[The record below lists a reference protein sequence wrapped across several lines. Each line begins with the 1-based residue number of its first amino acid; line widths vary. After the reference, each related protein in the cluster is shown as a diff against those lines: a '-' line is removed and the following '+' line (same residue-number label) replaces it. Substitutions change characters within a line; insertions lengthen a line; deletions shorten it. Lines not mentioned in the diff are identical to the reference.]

1 MDWLVLVFAASVLA
15 IAYAALNF
23 FSVKRLDEGTRV
35 MQDIAARIR
44 TGAVTF
50 LNYEFRIIAMIA
62 LVVAVVMGVA
72 LGWYVGAA
80 FLIGAT
86 MSSLAA
92 LVGMRIA
99 TYANVRVS
107 NTART
112 TKKLGQTLKVAF
124 TGGSVMGLCVG
135 GFALLGLVIVYVVF
149 GRLLG
154 QLSLENVYLM
164 RNWLGID
171 FSPFTMTISGYALGC
186 SIVAM
191 FFRVGG
197 GIYTKAADMG
207 ADLVG
212 KVEAGI
218 PEDDPRNPATIADN
232 VGDNVGDVAGL
243 GSDLLESFV
252 GAISSG
258 VILAFHLFLSSEAK
272 NGGITPSLLEK
283 MFMYPMVLAGL
294 GLLACIVGIAYIIL
308 KKELSEDPHRELNMS
323 TWVSAGLTI
332 VLTGLAGWFMFRA
345 EDLTGVQFRLGALS
359 PWLAGV
365 LGIAAGVII
374 GLIAE
379 YYTSYDYKPTKSI
392 AGASLEGPALTI
404 TQGMAVGMSSTM
416 APVLVLGATVIAA
429 YGAAGMYGIAMAAVG
444 MLSFVTTTVTV
455 DTYGPISD
463 NAGGIA
469 EMAKLDEEV
478 RAITDKLD
486 SVGNTTAAIGKG
498 FAIGS
503 AALAAT
509 SLMVAYIF
517 SFSPPEV
524 DPILDIINPMTLVGA
539 LVGTAL
545 PYLFSGMLIES
556 VSKSARKMVD
566 EVRRQFKEKPGI
578 LEGKEEPDVT
588 SCVAIASEGALQEMK
603 LPSYIALAFPLVG
616 GFIFGANFV
625 GGILIG
631 AIMSAIMLAL
641 YTGNA
646 GGAWDNAKKYIETGA
661 LNGHSKG
668 GPVHAAAVVGDTVG
682 DPLKDTVGPS
692 LDILIKIMSTV
703 SLIAVAIF
711 AKYNL
716 FAWLSSLF

>member
-1 MDWLVLVFAASVLA
+1 
-15 IAYAALNF
+15 
-23 FSVKRLDEGTRV
+23 
-35 MQDIAARIR
+35 
-44 TGAVTF
+44 
-50 LNYEFRIIAMIA
+50 
-62 LVVAVVMGVA
+62 
-72 LGWYVGAA
+72 
-80 FLIGAT
+80 
-86 MSSLAA
+86 
-92 LVGMRIA
+92 
-99 TYANVRVS
+99 
-107 NTART
+107 
-112 TKKLGQTLKVAF
+112 
-124 TGGSVMGLCVG
+124 
-135 GFALLGLVIVYVVF
+135 
-149 GRLLG
+149 
-154 QLSLENVYLM
+154 
-164 RNWLGID
+164 
-171 FSPFTMTISGYALGC
+171 MTISGYALGC
-186 SIVAM
+186 SIIAM

-272 NGGITPSLLEK
+272 NGGITPSLLQK
-283 MFMYPMVLAGL
+283 MFMYPVVLAGL
-294 GLLACIVGIAYIIL
+294 GLLACIIGIAYIIL

-323 TWVSAGLTI
+323 TWVSAGLTV
-332 VLTGLAGWFMFRA
+332 VLAGLAGWYMFRG
-345 EDLTGVQFRLGALS
+345 ENLIGVDFRLGAFS
-359 PWLAGV
+359 PWIAAV
-365 LGIAAGVII
+365 LGIVAGVVI

-379 YYTSYDYKPTKSI
+379 YYTSYDYAPTKSI
-392 AGASLEGPALTI
+392 ASASLEGPALTI
-404 TQGMAVGMSSTM
+404 TQGMAVGMRSTM

-444 MLSFVTTTVTV
+444 MLSFVSTTVTV

-469 EMAKLDEEV
+469 EMSKLDEEV

-539 LVGTAL
+539 MVGTAL

-556 VSKSARKMVD
+556 VTKAARKMVD

-578 LEGKEEPDVT
+578 LEGTEEPDVN
-588 SCVAIASEGALQEMK
+588 SCVSIASEGALQEMK

-646 GGAWDNAKKYIETGA
+646 GGAWDNGKKYIETGA
-661 LNGHSKG
+661 LNGHGKG

-692 LDILIKIMSTV
+692 LDILIKIMSTI

-716 FAWLSSLF
+716 FAWLSGLF

>member
-1 MDWLVLVFAASVLA
+1 MAWLVLVFIASVLA
-15 IAYAALNF
+15 LVYAGLNF
-23 FSVKRLDEGTRV
+23 YSVKKVDEGTDL
-35 MQDIAARIR
+35 MKEIAARIR
-44 TGAVTF
+44 MGAVTF

-62 LVVAVVMGVA
+62 LVVAVLMGILV
-72 LGWYVGAA
+72 GWYVGVA

-92 LVGMRIA
+92 VVGMRIA

-124 TGGSVMGLCVG
+124 KGGSVMGLCVG

-149 GRLLG
+149 GVLLK
-154 QLSLENVYLM
+154 QLSVENVYLY

-186 SIVAM
+186 SIIAM

-252 GAISSG
+252 GAISSA

-272 NGGITPSLLEK
+272 GSGMTQTALQR
-283 MFMYPMVLAGL
+283 MFMYPVVVAGL
-294 GLLACIVGIAYIIL
+294 GVLACIVGIAYIIL
-308 KKELSEDPHRELNMS
+308 KELSEDPHRELNIS

-332 VLTGLAGWFMFRA
+332 VLSGIGCWIMFGG
-345 EDLTGVQFRLGALS
+345 EDLTGLAFNLGTFS
-359 PWLAGV
+359 PWVAAV
-365 LGIAAGVII
+365 LGIVAGVVI
-374 GLIAE
+374 GFIAE
-379 YYTSYDYKPTKSI
+379 YYTSYDFKPTQSI
-392 AGASLEGPALTI
+392 AAASTEGPALTI
-404 TQGMAVGMSSTM
+404 TQGMAVGMRSTM
-416 APVLVLGATVIAA
+416 LPVLVLGSTVIAA

-469 EMAKLDEEV
+469 EMSKLDDEV
-478 RAITDKLD
+478 RDITDKLD

-524 DPILDIINPMTLVGA
+524 DPLLDIINPMTLVGA
-539 LVGTAL
+539 MVGTAL
-545 PYLFSGMLIES
+545 PYFFSGMLIES
-556 VSKSARKMVD
+556 VTKAARKMVD
-566 EVRRQFKEKPGI
+566 EVRRQFREKPGI
-578 LEGKEEPDVT
+578 LDGTEEPDVN
-588 SCVAIASEGALQEMK
+588 SCIAIASEGALQEMK
-603 LPSYIALAFPLVG
+603 LPSYMAVAFPLLG
-616 GFIFGANFV
+616 GFVFGANFV
-625 GGILIG
+625 GGVLIG
-631 AIMSAIMLAL
+631 SIMSAIMLAL

-646 GGAWDNAKKYIETGA
+646 GGAWDNGKKYIESGA
-661 LNGHSKG
+661 LEGHERG
-668 GPVHAAAVVGDTVG
+668 GDTHAAAIVGDTVG

-692 LDILIKIMSTV
+692 LDILIKIMSTI
-703 SLIAVAIF
+703 SLIGVAIF
-711 AKYNL
+711 SKFNL
-716 FAWLSSLF
+716 FSWLASFF

>member
-1 MDWLVLVFAASVLA
+1 MAWLVLVFIASVLA
-15 IAYAALNF
+15 LVYAGLNF
-23 FSVKRLDEGTRV
+23 YSVKKVDEGTDL
-35 MQDIAARIR
+35 MKEIAARIR
-44 TGAVTF
+44 MGAVTF

-62 LVVAVVMGVA
+62 LVVAVLMGILV
-72 LGWYVGAA
+72 GWYVGVA

-92 LVGMRIA
+92 VVGMRIA

-124 TGGSVMGLCVG
+124 KGGSVMGLCVG

-149 GRLLG
+149 GVLLK
-154 QLSLENVYLM
+154 QLSVENVYLY

-186 SIVAM
+186 SIIAM
-191 FFRVGG
+191 FFRVGR

-252 GAISSG
+252 GAISSA

-272 NGGITPSLLEK
+272 GSGMTQTALQR
-283 MFMYPMVLAGL
+283 MFMYPVVVAGL
-294 GLLACIVGIAYIIL
+294 GVLACIVGIAYIIL
-308 KKELSEDPHRELNMS
+308 KELSEDPHRELNIS

-332 VLTGLAGWFMFRA
+332 VLSGIGCWIMFGG
-345 EDLTGVQFRLGALS
+345 EDLTGLAFNLGTFS
-359 PWLAGV
+359 PWVAAV
-365 LGIAAGVII
+365 LGIVAGVVI
-374 GLIAE
+374 GFIAE
-379 YYTSYDYKPTKSI
+379 YYTSYAFKPTQSI
-392 AGASLEGPALTI
+392 AAASTEGPALTI
-404 TQGMAVGMSSTM
+404 TQGMAVGMRSTM
-416 APVLVLGATVIAA
+416 LPVLVLGSTVIAA

-469 EMAKLDEEV
+469 EMSKLDDEV
-478 RAITDKLD
+478 RDITDKLD

-524 DPILDIINPMTLVGA
+524 DPLLDIINPMTLVGA
-539 LVGTAL
+539 MVGTAL
-545 PYLFSGMLIES
+545 PYFFSGMLIES
-556 VSKSARKMVD
+556 VTKAARKMVD
-566 EVRRQFKEKPGI
+566 EVRRQFREKPGI
-578 LEGKEEPDVT
+578 LDGTEEPDVN
-588 SCVAIASEGALQEMK
+588 SCIAIASEGALQEMK
-603 LPSYIALAFPLVG
+603 LPSYMAVAFPLLG
-616 GFIFGANFV
+616 GFVFGANFV
-625 GGILIG
+625 GGVLIG
-631 AIMSAIMLAL
+631 SIMSAIMLAL

-646 GGAWDNAKKYIETGA
+646 GGAWDNGKKYIESGA
-661 LNGHSKG
+661 LEGHERG
-668 GPVHAAAVVGDTVG
+668 GDTHAAAIVGDTVG

-692 LDILIKIMSTV
+692 LDILIKIMSTI
-703 SLIAVAIF
+703 SLIGVAIF
-711 AKYNL
+711 SKFNL
-716 FAWLSSLF
+716 FSWLASFF